1 MKTSV
6 TSTFFIYVIFF
17 IQAVDNDSIQSR
29 PLPTPPTPIRT
40 KKTLV
45 ENSNDEE
52 LIKNDRDYVTP
63 RSSSVSN
70 VKKHLKIGN
79 PASLKRQCN
88 LCKKKF
94 KMNEFKKHIQ
104 LKGQK
109 DHRCCICNKVFA
121 NRLSTY
127 AHIREVHKGKK
138 KKTLNISSKN
148 ATKSNDFQRFTC
160 IFHNTCGETFKT
172 DEELE
177 DHVQEKHPDAK
188 LSKEDI
194 NELFLA
200 RYKGESKRLMTF
212 MNCWPN
218 PVISPEKLAHAGF
231 IFTRRGDNVQCAF
244 CAGVLGDWE
253 ETDDPMTVHKESF
266 PECSKVIKN
275 AKKSIKS
282 GPKVGKRKTKI
293 TKKRRRGSS
302 GLILEP
308 ITKHYK
314 CQKCSFTFDTY
325 TAGLKHV
332 SEEHEIQVQFP
343 CDYFDMYWRILFLE
357 ENTQDETIVNALK
370 PYLDGK
376 SPGLQCDLLHEISN
390 PVLYQISICFDKE
403 FNIIGCEKSA
413 GGIYE
418 KCKES
423 EYKLK

>member
-1 MKTSV
+1 MEGGSENNGHDHE
-6 TSTFFIYVIFF
+6 F
-17 IQAVDNDSIQSR
+17 
-29 PLPTPPTPIRT
+29 
-40 KKTLV
+40 

-52 LIKNDRDYVTP
+52 LIKNDRDYATP
-63 RSSSVSN
+63 GTSSVSN

-94 KMNEFKKHIQ
+94 KINEFKKHIQ

-160 IFHNTCGETFKT
+160 IFHNTCEDTFIT

-177 DHVQEKHPDAK
+177 HHVQEKHPDAK

-253 ETDDPMTVHKESF
+253 ENDDPMTVHKESF

-332 SEEHEIQVQFP
+332 SKEHEIQVQFP
-343 CDYFDMYWRILFLE
+343 CEYCDMKFFHRRQLQIHMKQVKDEGGKHKCNLCDFKSCKKNGLTMHRKE
-357 ENTQDETIVNALK
+357 SHPETIKFKCDYCDRAFSY
-370 PYLDGK
+370 PYVLDRHMK
-376 SPGLQCDLLHEISN
+376 
-390 PVLYQISICFDKE
+390 
-403 FNIIGCEKSA
+403 NIHNVM
-413 GGIYE
+413 
-418 KCKES
+418 
-423 EYKLK
+423 